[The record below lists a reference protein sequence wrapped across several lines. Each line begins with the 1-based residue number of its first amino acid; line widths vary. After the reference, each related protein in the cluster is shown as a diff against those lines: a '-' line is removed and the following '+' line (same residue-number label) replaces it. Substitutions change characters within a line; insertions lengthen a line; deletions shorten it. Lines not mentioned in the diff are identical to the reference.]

1 MINKIIIEERLNYAV
16 PVYSIDYIKN
26 FESNENIKFV
36 VDDDDFLE
44 LLYLRIR
51 GESIK
56 FASIKKNK

>member
-1 MINKIIIEERLNYAV
+1 MINKIIIEEQLNYAV
-16 PVYSIDYIKN
+16 PVYSIDYIKK